1 MLNEVAHK
9 RRIGKRNASK
19 RDLSAL
25 GMSTCR
31 KPLPYSASDHAFT
44 NTATKLLTN
53 VAFLHYSI
61 HALRCYII
69 LFLCLI
75 YPCSYSPVLQVEAGL
90 ESIITEATRMS
101 AADAPQKHLLQ
112 LYLHALLR
120 ILLANKDD
128 HRIFEEPHKA
138 IACPCSFADVHL
150 QDKLFPIACSTEE
163 SSKVNHSEPCSEEK
177 CADLVPVR

>member
-31 KPLPYSASDHAFT
+31 KPKPCNASDHALT
-44 NTATKLLTN
+44 NTATKILTN
-53 VAFLHYSI
+53 VARLHYST
-61 HALRCYII
+61 HALRYEII
-69 LFLCLI
+69 LFLWLV
-75 YPCSYSPVLQVEAGL
+75 YRCSYSPVLQLEAGL
-90 ESIITEATRMS
+90 ESIITEATHMS
-101 AADAPQKHLLQ
+101 AADAPQKQSLQ

-120 ILLANKDD
+120 ILLANKND

-138 IACPCSFADVHL
+138 IACP
-150 QDKLFPIACSTEE
+150 
-163 SSKVNHSEPCSEEK
+163 
-177 CADLVPVR
+177 